1 MPSPPEAGD
10 IPPEDRDPAG
20 IGGPAE
26 PEPGG
31 ASEPEDREAHGT
43 ARPEDRESHGTAGP
57 EERDPRRDPAPGSP
71 EDALRR
77 IEQRL
82 DRASEAAERL
92 MAQVA
97 GEAVRASRAPGAG
110 NPGGGAGNPPGGGA
124 GTPGGGGGPGAPGG
138 GGGAGAPGGGGAGT
152 PGGGGAAGAPG
163 GGGAG
168 PPPSPPPAGWQAAE
182 DPARGSTSELD
193 PFVALIQ
200 AVRDL
205 IPPDLQERLIAALR
219 EVLLALR
226 ALIDWYLERLDR
238 RRAQGVEVQ
247 DIPIL

>member
-1 MPSPPEAGD
+1 MPNPPEAGD
-10 IPPEDRDPAG
+10 VPPEDRDPAG
-20 IGGPAE
+20 AGGPAD

-31 ASEPEDREAHGT
+31 APPPEDGEPHG
-43 ARPEDRESHGTAGP
+43 AAGP
-57 EERDPRRDPAPGSP
+57 EEREPRGDPASGSP

-82 DRASEAAERL
+82 ERASEAAERL

-97 GEAVRASRAPGAG
+97 GEAVRAGRARGAG
-110 NPGGGAGNPPGGGA
+110 NPGGGGAGDPPVGGSAGN
-124 GTPGGGGGPGAPGG
+124 
-138 GGGAGAPGGGGAGT
+138 PGGGGAGNPGGGGAGDP
-152 PGGGGAAGAPG
+152 PGGGGAA
-163 GGGAG
+163 
-168 PPPSPPPAGWQAAE
+168 PPPNAPPAGWQAAE
-182 DPARGSTSELD
+182 DSPRGSTSELD
-193 PFVALIQ
+193 PLVALIQ

-205 IPPDLQERLIAALR
+205 IPPDLQERLTAALR

>member
-10 IPPEDRDPAG
+10 IPPEER
-20 IGGPAE
+20 E
-26 PEPGG
+26 PRG
-31 ASEPEDREAHGT
+31 
-43 ARPEDRESHGTAGP
+43 
-57 EERDPRRDPAPGSP
+57 DPAPGSP
-71 EDALRR
+71 EEALRR
-77 IEQRL
+77 LEQRL

-97 GEAVRASRAPGAG
+97 GESARAGEAPSPGNPAPGAA
-110 NPGGGAGNPPGGGA
+110 NPPGGAGNPPGGAGDPAGGA
-124 GTPGGGGGPGAPGG
+124 GNPPGGAGSPGGGAP
-138 GGGAGAPGGGGAGT
+138 
-152 PGGGGAAGAPG
+152 
-163 GGGAG
+163 
-168 PPPSPPPAGWQAAE
+168 SDPPPAGWETADDA
-182 DPARGSTSELD
+182 ARGSTSELD

-219 EVLLALR
+219 EVLMALR

-238 RRAQGVEVQ
+238 RREQGVEVQ